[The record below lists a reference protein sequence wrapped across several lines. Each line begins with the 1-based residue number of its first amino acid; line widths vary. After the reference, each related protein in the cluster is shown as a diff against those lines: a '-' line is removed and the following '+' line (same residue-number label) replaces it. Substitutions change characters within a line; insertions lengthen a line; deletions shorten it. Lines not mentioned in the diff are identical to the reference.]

1 MPYAEKMLSRLLRR
15 AAAASCKLRYCC
27 PNSSQLSVIADAD
40 DAMFIPLLAGT
51 PAKMYSV
58 GDFITVRR
66 FGWKNGD
73 WDPKF
78 NCCDPGVCGWY
89 IVYACRYGGDEW
101 TYDGVDG

>member
-1 MPYAEKMLSRLLRR
+1 M
-15 AAAASCKLRYCC
+15 
-27 PNSSQLSVIADAD
+27 IADAD
-40 DAMFIPLLAGT
+40 DAMFVPLLAGT